1 MASMYKKRL
10 VNKPKHVMKK
20 STLFKKT
27 FPYIK
32 KYKGWFFLTLLL
44 CIITALL
51 SASTPFIT
59 KEILD
64 NYLPNENYEYVTY
77 ALILYGVIAVIL
89 LFSRYFFAFVNT
101 LTGMKIEKA
110 IREEAMFKINKL
122 QVDYFNLEPDGKIV
136 SKITSDSTGVR
147 NFYTKTFDIFNAL
160 INIVVVYVAIILLK
174 PMLGLI
180 TLIIVPI
187 IILWVTIYRKWVHK
201 YFVDLRE
208 TGSRITG
215 KLNENI
221 TGTLIIQDFNQ
232 EENILSEYRDLTKR
246 YVKNE
251 RKTVRINN
259 IFGFELLAFIKRSL
273 EIGLLMYL
281 GFTSIEVGGEV
292 LGIGLIAALVEN
304 LDKMINPFN
313 VIFNNLNELE
323 DSMVAAT
330 RVYDLLDELN
340 DTRVDSGKIAPRID
354 GNVEFKNIRFAYV
367 EGNDVL
373 KDFSLKVDSGKT
385 IGIVGSTGSGKSSLM
400 NLLLGYNDYQKG
412 EILIDGVPVT
422 EYNKNSLR
430 ENMGIVLQTPAL
442 FMGTLKSN
450 VTFERDYSDEDVTKV
465 IEAVGASYM
474 LEKYKEGLNMPI
486 SFRGE
491 NLSLGEKQ
499 LIAFAR
505 ILLRN
510 PKILVLD
517 EATAN
522 IDSETETKIK
532 KAMDIIAKGRTTF
545 IIAHRLSTIQ
555 NADEIIVLDHGKLV
569 GKGNHEY
576 LYKTCTQYQK
586 MYDSQS

>member
-1 MASMYKKRL
+1 MMDKKRI
-10 VNKPKHVMKK
+10 VKKPKHVMKK
-20 STLFKKT
+20 STLLKKT

-32 KYKGWFFLTLLL
+32 KYKGWFLLTLLL
-44 CIITALL
+44 CVITALL

-64 NYLPNENYEYVTY
+64 NYLPNENYKMVTY

-101 LTGMKIEKA
+101 LTGMKIEKT
-110 IREEAMFKINKL
+110 IREEAMYKINLL

-160 INIVVVYVAIILLK
+160 INILVVYIAIILLN

-187 IILWVTIYRKWVHK
+187 IILWVTIYRKWIHK

-232 EENILSEYRDLTKR
+232 EENILDEYKVLTKR
-246 YVKNE
+246 YITNE

-259 IFGFELLAFIKRSL
+259 MFGFELLAFIKRSL

-281 GFTSIEVGGEV
+281 GFTSIELGGAV

-330 RVYDLLDELN
+330 RVYDLLDEPN
-340 DTRVDSGKIAPRID
+340 DTRVDTGAKAPRIE
-354 GNVEFKNIRFAYV
+354 GNVEFKNIYFAYV

-373 KDFSLKVDSGKT
+373 KDFSLNVEAGKT
-385 IGIVGSTGSGKSSLM
+385 IGIVGATGSGKSSLM
-400 NLLLGYNDYQKG
+400 NLLLGYNDYREG
-412 EILIDGVPVT
+412 EILIDGEPVT
-422 EYNKNSLR
+422 EYNKASLR
-430 ENMGIVLQTPAL
+430 RNMGIVLQTPAL

-450 VTFERDYSDEDVTKV
+450 VTFERDYSDEDVKKV

-474 LEKYKEGLNMPI
+474 LDKYKEGLEMPI

-510 PKILVLD
+510 PRILVLD

-532 KAMDIIAKGRTTF
+532 KAMDVIAKGRTTF

-555 NADEIIVLDHGKLV
+555 NADEIIVLERGRLV
-569 GKGNHEY
+569 GQGTHEH

>member
-1 MASMYKKRL
+1 MMEKK
-10 VNKPKHVMKK
+10 NKKHVMKK
-20 STLFKKT
+20 STLLKKT
-27 FPYIK
+27 YPYIK
-32 KYKGWFFLTLLL
+32 KYKGWFFLTLFL

-59 KEILD
+59 RAILD
-64 NYLPNENYEYVTY
+64 DYLPNRNFKMVSFAILAY
-77 ALILYGVIAVIL
+77 AIIAVIL

-101 LTGMKIEKA
+101 LTGMKIEKS
-110 IREEAMFKINKL
+110 IREEAMYKINKL

-160 INIVVVYVAIILLK
+160 INIVVVYAAIIILN

-180 TLIIVPI
+180 TLGIVPI

-232 EENILSEYRDLTKR
+232 EENILNEYKDLTKR
-246 YVKNE
+246 YIKNE

-259 IFGFELLAFIKRSL
+259 FFGFELLAFLKRIL
-273 EIGLLMYL
+273 EITLLMYL
-281 GFTSIEVGGEV
+281 GFTSIEVGGEI

-313 VIFNNLNELE
+313 TIFNNLNELE

-330 RVYDLLDELN
+330 RVYDLLDEPN
-340 DTRVDSGKIAPRID
+340 DSRIDTGSIAPRIE
-354 GNVEFKNIRFAYV
+354 GEVEFKHIFFAYV
-367 EGNDVL
+367 NDNYVL
-373 KDFSLKVDSGKT
+373 KDFSLKVEAGKT
-385 IGIVGSTGSGKSSLM
+385 IGIVGATGSGKSSLM

-412 EILIDGVPVT
+412 EILIDNVPVT
-422 EYNKNSLR
+422 EYNKSSLR

-450 VTFERDYSDEDVTKV
+450 VTFERDYSDDDVKKV

-474 LEKYKEGLNMPI
+474 LDKYKEGINMPI

-510 PKILVLD
+510 PKVLVLD

-522 IDSETETKIK
+522 IDSETEMKIK
-532 KAMDIIAKGRTTF
+532 AAMDVIAKGRTTF

-555 NADEIIVLDHGKLV
+555 NADEIIVLDQGKLV
-569 GKGNHEY
+569 GKGKHDY
-576 LYKTCTQYQK
+576 LYKTCVQYQK

>member
-1 MASMYKKRL
+1 MASMYKKRIS
-10 VNKPKHVMKK
+10 NKPKHVMKK
-20 STLFKKT
+20 SQLFKKT
-27 FPYIK
+27 LPYIK
-32 KYKGWFFLTLLL
+32 KYKWWFLLTLVL

-51 SASTPFIT
+51 SAFTPFIT

-64 NYLPNENYEYVTY
+64 NYLPNRNFEYVTY
-77 ALILYGVIAVIL
+77 ALILYAAIAVVL

-101 LTGMKIEKA
+101 LTGMKIEKT

-232 EENILSEYRDLTKR
+232 EENILGEYRDLTKR

-330 RVYDLLDELN
+330 RVYDLLDEPN
-340 DTRVDSGKIAPRID
+340 DSRVDEGSVCPRID
-354 GNVEFKNIRFAYV
+354 GKVEFKNIRFAYV

-412 EILIDGVPVT
+412 EILIDDVPIT
-422 EYNKNSLR
+422 EYNKLSLR
-430 ENMGIVLQTPAL
+430 KNMGIVLQTPAL

-450 VTFERDYSDEDVTKV
+450 VTFERDYSDEDVRRV

-474 LEKYKEGLNMPI
+474 LDKYKEGLDMPI

-510 PKILVLD
+510 PRILVLD

-532 KAMDIIAKGRTTF
+532 KAMDVIAKGRTTF

-555 NADEIIVLDHGKLV
+555 NADEIIVLDHGNLV
-569 GKGNHEY
+569 GKGTHEY
-576 LYKTCTQYQK
+576 LYKTCSQYQK

>member
-1 MASMYKKRL
+1 MSMTKKRL
-10 VNKPKHVMKK
+10 AEKPKHILKK
-20 STLFKKT
+20 SALFKKT
-27 FPYIK
+27 IPYIK
-32 KYKGWFFLTLLL
+32 KFKGWFLLTIIL

-51 SASTPFIT
+51 SAFTPFIT

-64 NYLPNENYEYVTY
+64 NYLPDENYKMVTY
-77 ALILYGVIAVIL
+77 ALILYALIAIIL

-101 LTGMKIEKA
+101 LTGMKIEKT
-110 IREEAMFKINKL
+110 IREEAMYKINNL

-136 SKITSDSTGVR
+136 SKITSDSSGVR
-147 NFYTKTFDIFNAL
+147 NFYTKMFDIFNAL
-160 INIVVVYVAIILLK
+160 INIVVVYCSIIILN

-180 TLIIVPI
+180 TLVIVPI
-187 IILWVTIYRKWVHK
+187 IALWITIYRKWVHK
-201 YFVDLRE
+201 YFVELRE

-232 EENILSEYRDLTKR
+232 EENILNEYQALTKK

-251 RKTVRINN
+251 RTATKIN
-259 IFGFELLAFIKRSL
+259 IAFGFELLQFLKRIL
-273 EIGLLMYL
+273 EISLLMYL
-281 GFTSIEVGGEV
+281 GFTSISIGGNV
-292 LGIGLIAALVEN
+292 FGIGLIAALVEN

-313 VIFNNLNELE
+313 TIFNNLNELE

-330 RVYDLLDELN
+330 RVYDLLDEPN
-340 DTRVDSGKIAPRID
+340 DSRITDGAKAPRIEGD
-354 GNVEFKNIRFAYV
+354 VEFKNIYFAYV

-373 KDFSLKVDSGKT
+373 KDFSLKVEAGKT
-385 IGIVGSTGSGKSSLM
+385 IGIVGATGSGKSSLM
-400 NLLLGYNDYQKG
+400 NLLLGFNDYQKG
-412 EILIDGVPVT
+412 EILIDGEPIT
-422 EYNKNSLR
+422 LYNKASMR
-430 ENMGIVLQTPAL
+430 KNMGIVLQTPAL

-450 VTFERDYSDEDVTKV
+450 VTFERDYSDEDVIKV
-465 IEAVGASYM
+465 IDAVGASYM
-474 LEKYKEGLNMPI
+474 LDKYKQGLNMPI

-532 KAMDIIAKGRTTF
+532 KAMDVIAEGRTTF

-555 NADEIIVLDHGKLV
+555 NADEIIVLDHGRLV

-576 LYKTCTQYQK
+576 LYENCIQYQK

>member
-1 MASMYKKRL
+1 MMTKKRL
-10 VNKPKHVMKK
+10 AKKPKHIMKK
-20 STLFKKT
+20 STLIKKT
-27 FPYIK
+27 FPYVK
-32 KYKGWFFLTLLL
+32 KYKGWFILTLTL
-44 CIITALL
+44 CVITALL

-64 NYLPNENYEYVTY
+64 NYLPNEDYKMVTY
-77 ALILYGVIAVIL
+77 ALILYGVISVVL

-101 LTGMKIEKA
+101 LTGMKIEKT
-110 IREEAMFKINKL
+110 IREEAMYKINLL

-160 INIVVVYVAIILLK
+160 INIVVVYVAIILLN

-187 IILWVTIYRKWVHK
+187 IILWVTIYRKWIHK

-232 EENILSEYRDLTKR
+232 EENILGEYRALTKR
-246 YVKNE
+246 YITNE
-251 RKTVRINN
+251 RKAVRINN
-259 IFGFELLAFIKRSL
+259 MFGFELLAFMKRSL

-281 GFTSIEVGGEV
+281 GFTSINVGGTV

-330 RVYDLLDELN
+330 RVYDLLDEPN
-340 DTRVDSGKIAPRID
+340 DTRVDDGAKAPRIE

-373 KDFSLKVDSGKT
+373 KDFSLKVDAGKT

-412 EILIDGVPVT
+412 EILIDGEPIT
-422 EYNKNSLR
+422 LYNKASLR
-430 ENMGIVLQTPAL
+430 QNMGIVLQTPAL

-450 VTFERDYSDEDVTKV
+450 VTFEREYSDDDVRKV

-474 LEKYKEGLNMPI
+474 LDKYKEGLDMPI

-510 PKILVLD
+510 PRILVLD

-532 KAMDIIAKGRTTF
+532 KAMDVIAKGRTTF

-555 NADEIIVLDHGKLV
+555 NADEIIVLDHGTLV
-569 GKGNHEY
+569 GHGTHEY